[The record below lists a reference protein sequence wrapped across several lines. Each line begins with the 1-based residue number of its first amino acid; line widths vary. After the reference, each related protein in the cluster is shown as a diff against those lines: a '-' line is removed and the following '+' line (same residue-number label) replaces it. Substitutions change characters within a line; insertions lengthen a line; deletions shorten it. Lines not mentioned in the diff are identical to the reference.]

1 MRNPIQF
8 APLVFAAAAF
18 AQPGAV
24 SGPAAG
30 LVFDN
35 AAQSLRPIRGIPGSA
50 TFGDPIDAGY
60 KLSAAWLSPSQDS
73 AFARDSSGA
82 FHLFAITSAGL
93 TESPLSA
100 VSLSP
105 QRIIFSPTGS
115 SAAIYSDGQVQIVT
129 GLPNTPKVADA
140 FTLGH
145 GARNARPTIASM
157 ALSDDGAYLLFSA
170 GGSIQLANASEGSRV
185 LTSAGFGA
193 AVAFAPNSRDAAI
206 AAPGTGALIL
216 HDVANTAAPQPVAA
230 DDPAFA
236 QIAGIAF
243 ESTGRRVFIA
253 SASSNSVVSLD
264 AATGARADFTCSFR
278 PTGLSRMGAAFRLND
293 FSTGPLWLLDANAS
307 APRVVFVPAW
317 KAAL

>member
-1 MRNPIQF
+1 MRIPIQF
-8 APLVFAAAAF
+8 APFAFAIAAF

-24 SGPAAG
+24 SGPGAG
-30 LVFDN
+30 LVFDP
-35 AAQSLRPIRGIPGSA
+35 AAQALRPIRGVPGSA

-73 AFARDSSGA
+73 AFTRDSGGA
-82 FHLFAITSAGL
+82 LHFFAIGAAGL
-93 TESPLSA
+93 AEFPLAA

-115 SAAIYSDGQVQIVT
+115 SAALYSDGQVQIIT
-129 GLPNTPKVADA
+129 GLPSSPKVADA
-140 FTLGH
+140 FLLGH
-145 GARNARPTIASM
+145 GARNARPSVSSM
-157 ALSDDGAYLLFSA
+157 TLTDDGAYLLFSA

-216 HDVANTAAPQPVAA
+216 HDVANTAVPQPLAA
-230 DDPAFA
+230 DDAAFA

-243 ESTGRRVFIA
+243 EPTGRRVFIA
-253 SASSNSVVSLD
+253 SASSSSVVSLD
-264 AATGARADFTCSFR
+264 AATGTRSDYTCSFR
-278 PTGLSRMGAAFRLND
+278 PTGLTRMGTAFRLNE
-293 FSTGPLWLLDANAS
+293 FSSGPLWLLDQNS
-307 APRVVFVPAW
+307 STPRVVFVPAW
-317 KAAL
+317 KAGL